1 MFLIQLL
8 DFLIWVLWDGWML
21 LNFDDGC
28 LCIKKCYVS
37 AHNVNDKFLKKKNQK
52 KKREV
57 KLIFCSRSS
66 FQFLISF
73 PGVSSPA

>member
-37 AHNVNDKFLKKKNQK
+37 AYNVNDKFLSFSFSSQGF
-52 KKREV
+52 
-57 KLIFCSRSS
+57 IFILESS
-66 FQFLISF
+66 IS
-73 PGVSSPA
+73 